1 MKEDKDRLF
10 QFPFYPADF
19 LVSTMLMKPDQ
30 RGAYITLLCHA
41 WIEDGL
47 EDNEET
53 LCAMS
58 GLKPARLKEVLKR
71 FARDSDGKL
80 RQPRM
85 ERVRDEI
92 KVLRDKRAKAGRKG
106 AEAKWQSHSKATD
119 LPMAKRCDLM
129 ASKTKQNKAKQ
140 SPPISP
146 RDFETK
152 TLSTAD
158 RIGMEKSLVLISEE
172 IKTIL
177 NKAGRNAM
185 QEVIS
190 WGSPDDPER
199 LKGLRAREREIKS
212 QLMGFTPRK
221 RENPIHQGMQELAS
235 ELADEMRL

>member
-1 MKEDKDRLF
+1 MKEDKDRFF

-106 AEAKWQSHSKATD
+106 AEVKWQSHSKATD
-119 LPMAKRCDLM
+119 LPMAKRCDSI
-129 ASKTKQNKAKQ
+129 ASKAKQNKTKQ
-140 SPPISP
+140 SPSISP
-146 RDFETK
+146 QINHGK
-152 TLSTAD
+152 AMSTAD
-158 RIGMEKSLVLISEE
+158 RIGMEKSHALIVEE

-190 WGSPDDPER
+190 WGSPDDPET
-199 LKGLRAREREIKS
+199 LRSLRSREREIKH
-212 QLMGFTPRK
+212 QLMGFTPPE
-221 RENPIHQGMQELAS
+221 REEPVSEGMSELAS
-235 ELADEMRL
+235 GIADEMRL